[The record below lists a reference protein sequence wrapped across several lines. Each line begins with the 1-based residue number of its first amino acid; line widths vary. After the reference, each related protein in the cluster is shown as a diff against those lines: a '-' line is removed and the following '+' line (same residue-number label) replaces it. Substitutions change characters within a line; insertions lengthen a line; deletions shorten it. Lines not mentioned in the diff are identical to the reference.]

1 MKAPHS
7 LLSPAKAVALGIS
20 ASLGLFFSAG
30 ILANP
35 QPDLERQ
42 IEALVKPSLASG
54 ARLSLQVGQLDPRL
68 NLAPCAQAE
77 PFVPAGARL
86 WGRTAIGIRCVS
98 GAKWSVTLPI
108 TISVFAP
115 ALVSA
120 RNLAPGTSPGPAD
133 VATQEIELTREASQ
147 VATDLNQL
155 RGMSLTRTLNPGQP
169 ILLEHFRVTP
179 TVNQGDPLRVVVSG
193 NGFSMSTEGQA
204 IAAAGEGQTVR
215 VKLEGGKVVVGTLR
229 GRTVEIGL

>member
-1 MKAPHS
+1 MKALHR
-7 LLSPAKAVALGIS
+7 LLSPAKAAALGI
-20 ASLGLFFSAG
+20 ATGLGLFFSAAS
-30 ILANP
+30 LANP

-42 IEALVKPSLASG
+42 IEALVKPSLANG

-86 WGRTAIGIRCVS
+86 WGRTAIGIRCLS

-120 RNLAPGTSPGPAD
+120 RHLAPGTSPGAAD
-133 VATQEIELTREASQ
+133 VATQDIELTREASQ

-155 RGMSLTRTLNPGQP
+155 RGMSLTRALNPGQP
-169 ILLEHFRVTP
+169 ILLEHLRVTP